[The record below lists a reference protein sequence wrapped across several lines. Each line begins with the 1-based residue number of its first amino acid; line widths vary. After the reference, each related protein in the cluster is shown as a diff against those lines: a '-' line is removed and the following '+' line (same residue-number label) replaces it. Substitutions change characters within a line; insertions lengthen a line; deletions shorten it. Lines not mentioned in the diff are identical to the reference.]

1 MKSDLFQSCGHT
13 TEQLST
19 AQHVLIIVLFL
30 VFWESSVLFS
40 TVAAPSYIP
49 TIAYEDSLSSPS
61 LATFI
66 TCLFFFFSF
75 DDSHCDRCEVIS
87 HFGFDLHLFII
98 SDVEHLFMCSLA
110 ICISS
115 LEKCL
120 FIFSAYFK
128 IKLFGVMMLSCI
140 NYSYIFIICKY
151 FLPFRRLSFCL
162 LMVSFAVRKLFMLI
176 WWKRCV

>member
-1 MKSDLFQSCGHT
+1 M
-13 TEQLST
+13 
-19 AQHVLIIVLFL
+19 
-30 VFWESSVLFS
+30 
-40 TVAAPSYIP
+40 
-49 TIAYEDSLSSPS
+49 YEDSLSSTS

-66 TCLFFFFSF
+66 TCLFFFPF

-140 NYSYIFIICKY
+140 SYSYIFIICKY
-151 FLPFRRLSFCL
+151 FLPFSRLSFCFVDSFL
-162 LMVSFAVRKLFMLI
+162 CCAKAFHVNLMEEM
-176 WWKRCV
+176 CVIY

>member
-1 MKSDLFQSCGHT
+1 M
-13 TEQLST
+13 
-19 AQHVLIIVLFL
+19 
-30 VFWESSVLFS
+30 
-40 TVAAPSYIP
+40 
-49 TIAYEDSLSSPS
+49 YEDSLSSTS

-66 TCLFFFFSF
+66 TCLFFFPF

-140 NYSYIFIICKY
+140 SYSYIFIICKY
-151 FLPFRRLSFCL
+151 FLPFSRLSFCFADGFL
-162 LMVSFAVRKLFMLI
+162 CCAKAFHVNLMEEMCVIYWTISYQEIFRFPFPVSNKVTRNIL
-176 WWKRCV
+176 